1 MDKFFSTNPSEA
13 VDLLRADDE
22 NDPVTIQKL
31 FNEVVDRCGDRIA
44 LMQKDKISKVWKG
57 MNYKVYR
64 EKVVNMAKV
73 FIKLGLERH
82 GTVAILGDN
91 CIEWF
96 IADFAAVFAG

>member
-1 MDKFFSTNPSEA
+1 
-13 VDLLRADDE
+13 
-22 NDPVTIQKL
+22 
-31 FNEVVDRCGDRIA
+31 
-44 LMQKDKISKVWKG
+44 MQKDKISKVWKG

-96 IADFAAVFAG
+96 IADLRFLQGNPQIETIPSFFQPIY